1 MAQEFRLA
9 DGGLI
14 DRGKPISFSF
24 NGKALQGYEGDTLA
38 SALLAN
44 GVHLIGRSFKYHRPR
59 GIVTAGAEEP
69 NAILQL
75 GEDPRTDPNMRAT
88 QTELHAGLT
97 AAPQNCWPTLDFDVG
112 AMNSRLSRF
121 IPAGFYYKT
130 FMWPAKAWM
139 TYEHFIRKAA
149 GLGKSPTKR
158 DPDRYDQTFAHCDV
172 LIVGAGPAGLAA
184 ALAAARSGARV
195 ILAEQDFALGG
206 SLLSDP
212 EKTIDGKPALE
223 WIAAAEQELA
233 EHPEVRILKRTTASA
248 YFDHNFVT
256 LLEKVTDHL
265 SEGARPD
272 DLPRQRLWKVR
283 AGQVVMATGAI
294 ERPLV
299 FRDNDRPGVMLAS
312 AAETYLK
319 RFAVKP
325 GRKAVLFTGNDG
337 AYASA
342 IALHKAG
349 VKVEAIVDL
358 REKPD
363 GPLTDEAEMLGINVV
378 GNSAIVGTIGS
389 KRVTGVEVAP
399 LKMSGEVISAA
410 PYTIDCD
417 LVLNSGGWSPV
428 VHLFCQSKGSLKWD
442 ETHDCFVPDESMQKA
457 QNVVGSANGAF
468 DLKTCLQQGDKA
480 GADAAAAQGHKPKGR
495 KKPAPK
501 SDDTATFLPARFM
514 YCVPSTRPLGQG
526 GKHFIDQQNDVTAA
540 DIKLALREGYHS
552 IEHVKRYTTTGMGT
566 DQGKTSNVNAIGIVA
581 EHFGRKLPDVGVTTF
596 RPPYTPTTFGAF
608 AGRDVDDLLEPV
620 RTTPIHAWHE
630 RNGALFEDV
639 GQWKR
644 AWYYPKGGETMHAAV
659 ARECAAVRTTLGIM
673 DASTLGKIDIQGPDA
688 AEFLNRVYT
697 NAWSKLEVG
706 RCRYGLMLGE
716 DGMVTDDGVT
726 ACIGENH
733 YLMHTTTGNAAPVL
747 ASLEEWLQTEWP
759 EMRVYLTS
767 VTEQYAT
774 ISIAGPNAKALL
786 AEMTSID
793 LSSNNLPHMAMTEGE
808 VAGIKARVF
817 RVSFTG
823 EPGYEINVP
832 ASYGLALWQEL
843 MTAGEKYGIT
853 PFGTET
859 MHVLRAE
866 KGFIIVGQETD
877 GSVNPRDLGMD
888 WIISKK
894 KDFIGKR
901 SLYRSDME
909 DPNRKQ
915 FVGLKTEDPQEV
927 LPEGAQLVEQ
937 LKAQPPMDMVGHVSS
952 SYWSPNCG
960 HSIALALVKGGLNK
974 HGQTVYAPLEDG
986 RNVKCTITSPMFFDP
1001 EGERLRG

>member
-9 DGGLI
+9 EGGLI
-14 DRGKPISFSF
+14 DRGKPLSFRF
-24 NGKALQGYEGDTLA
+24 NGRNLHGYAGDTLA

-44 GVHLIGRSFKYHRPR
+44 GIHFVGRSFKYHRPR
-59 GIVTAGAEEP
+59 GIVTAGVEEP

-75 GEDPRTDPNMRAT
+75 GENPRTDPNMRAT
-88 QTELHAGLT
+88 QTELYSGLS
-97 AAPQNCWPTLDFDVG
+97 AAAQNCWPSLEFDVG
-112 AMNSRLSRF
+112 AINSRLSRF
-121 IPAGFYYKT
+121 LPAGFYYKT
-130 FMWPAKAWM
+130 FMWPASFWM
-139 TYEHFIRKAA
+139 GYERLIRKAA
-149 GLGKSPTKR
+149 GLGKAPTTR
-158 DPDRYDQTFAHCDV
+158 DPDSYDQTFAHCDV
-172 LIVGAGPAGLAA
+172 LIVGGGPAGLAA
-184 ALAAARSGARV
+184 ALSAARSGARV

-206 SLLSDP
+206 SLLGEPDRS
-212 EKTIDGKPALE
+212 IDGMAALD
-223 WIAAAEQELA
+223 WVAAAEQELA
-233 EHPEVRILKRTTASA
+233 GYPDVRILKRTAASA

-265 SEGARPD
+265 PESERPD
-272 DLPRQRLWKVR
+272 LLPRQRLWEVR
-283 AGQVVMATGAI
+283 AGHVIMATGAI

-299 FRDNDRPGVMLAS
+299 FRDNDRPGIMLSS
-312 AAETYLK
+312 AAQTYIG
-319 RFAVKP
+319 RFGVKP
-325 GRKAVLFTGNDG
+325 GHSAVLFTGNDG

-349 VKVEAIVDL
+349 VKIAAVVDL
-358 REKPD
+358 RERPE
-363 GPLTDEAEMLGINVV
+363 GPLTDEAEMLGLNVV
-378 GNSAIVGTIGS
+378 GNSAIVGTSGG
-389 KRVTGVEVAP
+389 KRVTGVQVAP
-399 LKMSGEVISAA
+399 LKISGEIVTAA

-417 LVLNSGGWSPV
+417 LVLNSGGWSPS
-428 VHLFCQSKGSLKWD
+428 VHLFCQSKGTLKWD
-442 ETHDCFVPDESMQKA
+442 ETHDCFVPGESMQKA
-457 QNVVGSANGAF
+457 QSVAGSANGAF
-468 DLKTCLQQGDKA
+468 DLKACLAQGDKA
-480 GADAAAAQGHKPKGR
+480 GAAAAAALGHKPKGR
-495 KKPAPK
+495 KKPVPK
-501 SDDTATFLPARFM
+501 CDDTASFLPARFI
-514 YCVPSTRPLGQG
+514 YCVPSTQPLGQG

-540 DIKLALREGYHS
+540 DIKLALREGYRS

-566 DQGKTSNVNAIGIVA
+566 DQGKTGNVNAIGIVA
-581 EHFGRKLPDVGVTTF
+581 EHFGKTLPEVGVTTF
-596 RPPYTPTTFGAF
+596 RPPFSPTTFGAF
-608 AGRDVDDLLEPV
+608 AGRDVDDLLDPV

-630 RNGALFEDV
+630 RNGAAFEDV

-644 AWYYPKGGETMHAAV
+644 AWYYPRAGEDMHAAV
-659 ARECAAVRTTLGIM
+659 KRECLAVRKSLGIM

-688 AEFLNRVYT
+688 AEFLNRIYT
-697 NAWSKLEVG
+697 NAWSKLEIG

-716 DGMVTDDGVT
+716 DGMVSDDGVT
-726 ACIGENH
+726 ARIGENH
-733 YLMHTTTGNAAPVL
+733 YLMHTTTGNAAPVM
-747 ASLEEWLQTEWP
+747 AHLENWLQCEWP
-759 EMRVYLTS
+759 ELKVYLTS

-774 ISIAGPNAKALL
+774 ISIAGPNARNLL
-786 AEMTSID
+786 SEMTSIE
-793 LSSNNLPHMAMTEGE
+793 LSSNNLPHMSMTEGE
-808 VAGIKARVF
+808 VAGIQSRLF

-843 MTAGEKYGIT
+843 MTAGEKFGIT

-915 FVGLKTEDPQEV
+915 MVGILTEDPQEV
-927 LPEGAQLVEQ
+927 LPEGAQLVER
-937 LKAQPPMDMVGHVSS
+937 LKDQPPMEMVGHVSS

-960 HSIALALVKGGLNK
+960 HSIALALVKGGLGK
-974 HGQTVYAPLEDG
+974 QGQTIFAPLEG
-986 RNVKCTITSPMFFDP
+986 GKTVKCTIASPVFFDP